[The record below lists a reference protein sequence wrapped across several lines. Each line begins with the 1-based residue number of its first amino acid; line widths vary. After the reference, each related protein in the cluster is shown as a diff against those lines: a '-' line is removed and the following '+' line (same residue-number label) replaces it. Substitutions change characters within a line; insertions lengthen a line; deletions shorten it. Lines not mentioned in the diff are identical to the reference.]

1 MRKLT
6 MLPLFSILIVV
17 SIVRGQVVERTLR
30 QSRPLCGDDVRLTQ
44 KSLRAIRKSISDLTG
59 VIQKANQPPDF
70 YSLCVLAELLKR
82 VGDSRAERY
91 YKAAIDAAPDD
102 SEYSLLLADYVRNF
116 RGAQRPLFARAEL
129 HYFEALHKLNELAE
143 KSPDNTRDEQL
154 RKRIE
159 RGLITLYQEDG
170 IPLVDEPVNTE
181 WPETIEKPVIFFG
194 SINRAAR
201 SIGDL
206 ERVDDV
212 RSFVSAALFAA
223 SRARLNR
230 PLSPEELAA
239 LIRPKSQFETFN
251 RFRFR
256 PGRWPVVDFFTRE
269 RRIDEGQ
276 LTNFFRPQGEFNDVR
291 LSDLG
296 IAVEKSFAASHYF
309 DAYLRASY
317 TRSKRTG
324 LIEFLPDTAEKINEF
339 QVNAAAS
346 RFVGP
351 DKLLFE
357 TTYAYQDINSQTT
370 NPPKR
375 DRQIVGG
382 TLTYQLFRPIPFLD
396 PVYAGR
402 FRPRGLHLYSGA
414 VFDRERFGS
423 VAIEKTDFFA
433 GASLKGLGRVDLTLQ
448 PTFFKGRV
456 TGDNT
461 QSNSQYRTNFN
472 LLYRLLDEETEPGI
486 PEKKF
491 GVRWAFVHL
500 VIPFKHDIALTGLK
514 EFENFNLGIQTD
526 TKFFTA
532 GRGRTTF
539 LASFRYSYQGFYRL
553 NKNQNLFS
561 FEMGLGF

>member
-6 MLPLFSILIVV
+6 MLLFSLLVV
-17 SIVRGQVVERTLR
+17 SIVRGQVVDQTLR
-30 QSRPLCGDDVRLTQ
+30 RSRPLCGDDALLTQ
-44 KSLRAIRKSISDLTG
+44 RGLRAIRKSINDLT
-59 VIQKANQPPDF
+59 VVVEKANTPQDS

-91 YKAAIDAAPDD
+91 YKAAIKEAPADA
-102 SEYSLLLADYVRNF
+102 EYELLLADYLRNF
-116 RGAQRPLFARAEL
+116 RGPQRPLFARAEL
-129 HYFEALHKLNELAE
+129 HYFEALRKLDELAE

-170 IPLVDEPVNTE
+170 VPLVDEPVNTE

-194 SINRAAR
+194 SINRGAR

-206 ERVDDV
+206 ERVDEV
-212 RSFVSAALFAA
+212 RSFVSEALFAG
-223 SRARLNR
+223 SRFRLNR
-230 PLSPEELAA
+230 PLSPQELAA
-239 LIRPKSQFETFN
+239 LIRPKRQFETFN

-256 PGRWPVVDFFTRE
+256 RGSWPVVDVFSRE
-269 RRIDEGQ
+269 RRISDAQ
-276 LTNFFRPQGEFNDVR
+276 LTNFFLLGEFNDLK
-291 LSDLG
+291 LSDFG
-296 IAVEKSFAASHYF
+296 IAVEKPFAVSHYF

-324 LIEFLPDTAEKINEF
+324 LIEFLPDTAEKINEL

-351 DKLLFE
+351 DKLVFE
-357 TTYAYQDINSQTT
+357 TTYAYQDINPQTT
-370 NPPKR
+370 NPPTR
-375 DRQIVGG
+375 NRQIIGG
-382 TLTYQLFRPIPFLD
+382 TFTYQLFRPIPFLD
-396 PVYAGR
+396 PVYAER
-402 FRPRGLHLYSGA
+402 FMPRGLHLYSGA
-414 VFDRERFGS
+414 VFDRERFGN
-423 VAIEKTDFFA
+423 VAIKKTDFFA

-486 PEKKF
+486 PKKKF
-491 GVRWAFVHL
+491 GVHWAFVHL
-500 VIPFKHDIALTGLK
+500 VFPFKHDVALTGHK
-514 EFENFNLGIQTD
+514 EFENFNLGVQTD

-532 GRGRTTF
+532 GHGRTTF
-539 LASFRYSYQGFYRL
+539 LASFRYSYQRFYRL
-553 NKNQNLFS
+553 NNNQNLFS
-561 FEMGLGF
+561 FELGMGF

>member
-1 MRKLT
+1 MRQLT
-6 MLPLFSILIVV
+6 MLLLFSILVV
-17 SIVRGQVVERTLR
+17 SIGRGQVPEKTLR
-30 QSRPLCGDDVRLTQ
+30 PLAPSCGDDVRLTQ
-44 KSLRAIRKSISDLTG
+44 KSLRAIRQSISDLSG
-59 VIQKANQPPDF
+59 VIRKKPHDA

-82 VGDSRAERY
+82 VGDSHAERY
-91 YKAAIDAAPDD
+91 YKAAIKVTPDNV
-102 SEYSLLLADYVRNF
+102 EFEVLLADYLRNF
-116 RGAQRPLFARAEL
+116 RGAQRPLFTRAEL
-129 HYFEALHKLNELAE
+129 HYYEALRKLNELAE
-143 KSPDNTRDEQL
+143 KSLDNTRDEEL

-170 IPLVDEPVNTE
+170 IPLVNESVNTE
-181 WPETIEKPVIFFG
+181 WPGSIEKPVIFFG

-212 RSFVSAALFAA
+212 RSFVSEALFAA

-230 PLSPEELAA
+230 PLSPSELTA
-239 LIRPKSQFETFN
+239 LIRPKRQFETFN
-251 RFRFR
+251 RFRVR
-256 PGRWPVVDFFTRE
+256 PGSWPVVDVFSRE
-269 RRIDEGQ
+269 RRISDAQ
-276 LTNFFRPQGEFNDVR
+276 LTSFFRPGGEFNDLR
-291 LSDLG
+291 LSDIG
-296 IAVEKSFAASHYF
+296 VAVEKPFAASHYF
-309 DAYLRASY
+309 DAYLRIRY

-324 LIEFLPDTAEKINEF
+324 LIEFLRDTAEEINEF

-351 DKLLFE
+351 DKLTFE
-357 TTYAYQDINSQTT
+357 TTYAYQDITPQVT

-382 TLTYQLFRPIPFLD
+382 TITYQLFRPIRFLD
-396 PVYAGR
+396 PVYAER
-402 FRPRGLHLYSGA
+402 FRPRGLDLYSGA
-414 VFDRERFGS
+414 LFDRERFGS
-423 VAIEKTDFFA
+423 VALKKTDFFA

-491 GVRWAFVHL
+491 GVHWAFVHV
-500 VIPFKHDIALTGLK
+500 VIPFKHDVALTGLK

-526 TKFFTA
+526 TKFFSG

-539 LASFRYSYQGFYRL
+539 LASFRYDYQRFYRL
-553 NKNQNLFS
+553 NRNQNLFS
-561 FEMGLGF
+561 FEIDMGF